1 MTTPADGTS
10 TDNEATP
17 PPQGFSE
24 RDAFARNIGLLRED
38 EQAVLATRCVAIP
51 GLGGVG
57 GIHAITLARLG
68 IGRFRLADPD
78 RFELANFNRQIG
90 ATLRT
95 VGQPKIEVT
104 AEWLATINPEAEVAC
119 YPEGIDTRNIGAF
132 LDGADVVI
140 DGLDFFALDARRL
153 IFGEAAR
160 RGLYVITAGPI
171 GFSCAMLVF
180 DPNGMS
186 FDDYFAIRDDQDES
200 EQRLRFALG
209 LTPRATQLAYMDMT
223 KVNLRDG
230 RGPSLALATNLC
242 AGMAATEVTRIL
254 LKRGVPRCAP
264 HYFQFD
270 PYRWIYKRGY
280 MPLGNR
286 NPIQRAKLWY
296 LRRKLL

>member
-1 MTTPADGTS
+1 MTAPADVNA
-10 TDNEATP
+10 TDSDA
-17 PPQGFSE
+17 PPQDFSWRE
-24 RDAFARNIGLLRED
+24 AFARNIGLLAEE
-38 EQAVLATRCVAIP
+38 EQALLATRCVAIP

-57 GIHAITLARLG
+57 GVHAITLARLG

-78 RFELANFNRQIG
+78 HFELANFNRQIG
-90 ATLRT
+90 AALGTIGRS
-95 VGQPKIEVT
+95 KIEVT
-104 AEWLATINPEAEVAC
+104 AEWLSTVNPEAEVGC
-119 YPEGIDTRNIGAF
+119 YSEGINAQNIGAF
-132 LDGADVVI
+132 LDGADVVV

-153 IFGEAAR
+153 LCREAAR
-160 RGLYVITAGPI
+160 RGIYFITAGPI

-180 DPNGMS
+180 DPQGMG
-186 FDDYFAIRDDQDES
+186 FDEYFAIADDQDAS
-200 EQRLRFALG
+200 EQRLRFGLG

-254 LKRGVPRCAP
+254 LRRGAPRCAP

-270 PYRWIYKRGY
+270 PYRWIYKKGY